1 MVRYL
6 IKRPV
11 GVVMVY
17 LALLLLGIYSFF
29 FIPVSLL
36 PNIDAPEISVK
47 IDYPGKLAME
57 IEQSVT
63 SPLRFQLQQVSRIE
77 SLESETR
84 DNEALI
90 TMRFKYGTN
99 GDNAFFD
106 VNEKLD
112 LAMSYIPREVQRP
125 RVIKSSESD
134 LPIFNI
140 SVFYKD
146 SACGTTRML
155 ELSQLIQFVIKKRL
169 EQLPDVALTDISGV
183 LQPEIRI
190 IPDEAKL
197 SMLGISYEQIGN
209 AINRAMSNLGTI
221 KYKQGQLIFDVTF
234 ESELEKP
241 DDIAN
246 LTIEASGR
254 VFRLAEIA
262 TITQCP
268 QNSKGLYVYNGKP
281 AVNIA
286 VLKTSNGKMA
296 DLKTSI
302 LKQLEQFR
310 SEYPEFEFA
319 ISNDQSRI
327 LDLSMSN
334 LKSSLLIGILLAIGV
349 MFLFMGDYRSPF
361 IMAITIPVSLVI
373 SLFLF
378 YLIGLSVNIISL
390 AGLILGVGM
399 MVDNSIVVIDN
410 INQWHQRGELFEDA
424 VVKGTNEVI
433 TPLLSS
439 MLTTCAVFL
448 PLIFLSGIAGEL
460 FYDQAMAVT
469 IGLIISFW
477 VSITLIPTLYFNS
490 KYFKS
495 HVKYYPIIPL
505 EKPYLIGHTFVERR
519 KRLVLFLTLA
529 MFLLTPIVFSKMGKQ
544 QIPTL
549 SHKELMVDIVWSD
562 RISVEENHRRFNKL
576 VPILENLSIQNAA
589 YIGRQQY
596 ILVKGFEQ
604 EENQLKIYIELNDA
618 KGIDNTKKIII
629 NSVKGIDNNSEIKFS
644 FPETAFDRV
653 FPSTSH
659 KLLVKIYPG
668 REGNVVTPELI
679 EKKISII
686 RRSCN
691 SSFSINLPDSLSR
704 LSLQIIPERL
714 LIYHVSVA
722 KVIDIIQKELGAKR
736 IADINYEQQV
746 LPIYYGSSGK
756 YIESIISEATVV
768 NDYGELIPVRQLV
781 QLVSI
786 NSPRSVFADATGLY
800 YPINIEANDNDEE
813 SIVENLRRYR
823 SDGEKYSLGF
833 TGDYLKSRNTT
844 SELVMVLLVSILLL
858 YFIMAAQFESL
869 WQPLI
874 VLIELPI
881 DFCLALIVLWLL
893 GGTINVM
900 SLIGLVVMGGIVIN
914 DSILKID
921 TINRLL
927 EKGVP
932 IEKAIKLAGV
942 RRVKAIVM
950 TSATTVLAIMPI
962 LFGTDIGSEL
972 QRPMSIV
979 LFAGMILGTIVSLF
993 VIPLLFAEIYKRIVR
1008 VNSSI

>member
-11 GVVMVY
+11 GVLMVF
-17 LALLLLGIYSFF
+17 LALLLLGIFSFF

-36 PNIDAPEISVK
+36 PDIDAPQISVK

-84 DNEALI
+84 DNEAVI
-90 TMRFKYGTN
+90 TIRFKYGTN

-125 RVIKSSESD
+125 RVIKSSESV

-140 SVFYKD
+140 NVFYRD
-146 SACGTTRML
+146 SAFGTTRML

-169 EQLPDVALTDISGV
+169 EQLPEVALTDISGV
-183 LQPEIRI
+183 LQPEVRI

-197 SMLGISYEQIGN
+197 MVLGISYQQISN

-221 KYKQGQLIFDVTF
+221 KYKQGQLVFDVTF
-234 ESELEKP
+234 ESEVGKP

-246 LTIEASGR
+246 LAIEASGR

-281 AVNIA
+281 AVSIA
-286 VLKTSNGKMA
+286 VLKTSNSKIS

-302 LKQLEQFR
+302 FKQLELFR
-310 SEYPEFEFA
+310 SEYPDLEFA

-373 SLFLF
+373 SVFLF
-378 YLIGLSVNIISL
+378 YLVGLSVNIISL

-410 INQWHQRGELFEDA
+410 INQWHQRGELLEEA

-490 KYFKS
+490 NYFKS
-495 HVKYYPIIPL
+495 HVKYHPIFPL
-505 EKPYLIGHTFVERR
+505 EKPYLIGHNFLERR
-519 KRLVLFLTLA
+519 KRLVLIFTIA
-529 MFLLTPIVFSKMGKQ
+529 MFLLSPIVFNKMEKQ

-549 SHKELMVDIVWSD
+549 SHRELMVDLTWSD
-562 RISVEENHRRFNKL
+562 KVSVEENYQRFSKL
-576 VPILENLSIQNAA
+576 VPLLESISIQNAA

-596 ILVKGFEQ
+596 LLVKGFEQ
-604 EENQLKIYIELNDA
+604 EENQVKIYKELIDTM
-618 KGIDNTKKIII
+618 GVDNTKKVIA
-629 NSVKGIDNNSEIKFS
+629 NSVKGIDNNSDIKFS
-644 FPETAFDRV
+644 FPETVFDRV
-653 FPSTSH
+653 FPSNSH
-659 KLLVKIYPG
+659 TLLVKIYPG
-668 REGNVVTPELI
+668 RGVDFVTPELI
-679 EKKISII
+679 GKKLSII

-691 SSFSINLPDSLSR
+691 SSFSFNLPDSLNR
-704 LSLQIIPERL
+704 LSLRIIPERL
-714 LIYHVSVA
+714 LVYHVSVA
-722 KVIDIIQKELGAKR
+722 KVIDGIRKELGAKR

-756 YIESIISEATVV
+756 YIESIISEATVE
-768 NDYGELIPVRQLV
+768 NDYGELVPVRQLV
-781 QLVSI
+781 QFVSV
-786 NSPRSVFADATGLY
+786 NSLRTVFADATGLY
-800 YPINIEANDNDEE
+800 YPINIEANVNDQK
-813 SIVENLRRYR
+813 SIIENLRR
-823 SDGEKYSLGF
+823 SKIDGGNYSLGF
-833 TGDYLKSRNTT
+833 SGDYFKSQKTT
-844 SELVMVLLVSILLL
+844 SELVMVLLVSVLLL

-874 VLIELPI
+874 VLIELPV
-881 DFCLALIVLWLL
+881 DFCLAIVVLWLL

-900 SLIGLVVMGGIVIN
+900 SLIGLVVMGGIIIN

-927 EKGVP
+927 KKGFP
-932 IEKAIKLAGV
+932 IEKAVKLAGV

-950 TSATTVLAIMPI
+950 TSATTALAIMPI

-979 LFAGMILGTIVSLF
+979 LFAGMILGTLVSLF
-993 VIPLLFAEIYKRIVR
+993 VIPLLFAEFYKLTTRAKYKH
-1008 VNSSI
+1008 